1 MQGKKLSGSGNRR
14 PPLNQIPFSA
24 ILNVSKNSNDQSYSR
39 AAEKI
44 IPFAKKNKIT
54 YVALFGSFAR
64 GEQTKKSD
72 VDLVVRFSKP
82 IGLFDFVG
90 IKMDLEKKLKRKVDL
105 VTEKSINKHV
115 KKFVMKDLK
124 TIYEEII

>member
-1 MQGKKLSGSGNRR
+1 MTK
-14 PPLNQIPFSA
+14 A
-24 ILNVSKNSNDQSYSR
+24 ILELQK
-39 AAEKI
+39 KI